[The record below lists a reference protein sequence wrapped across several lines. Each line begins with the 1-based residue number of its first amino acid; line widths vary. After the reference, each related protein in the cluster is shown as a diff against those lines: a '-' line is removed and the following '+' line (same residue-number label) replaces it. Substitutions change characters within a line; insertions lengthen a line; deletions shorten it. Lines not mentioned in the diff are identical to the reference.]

1 MARKRP
7 PGWPIFRARVIEV
20 DDHGPVQM
28 AKIEWPDEFVEQQP
42 PILTLR
48 HQMILAIIR
57 RRYPRGIPDGIGS
70 ADLERLVESKW
81 PAECQRRGVN
91 YPAPKRDAIKRALDR
106 AAH

>member
-1 MARKRP
+1 MARGRP
-7 PGWPIFRARVIEV
+7 PAWSIFRVKVIEV
-20 DDHGPVQM
+20 DDDGPVQM
-28 AKIEWPDEFVEQQP
+28 AKIEWPDEFVKQQA

-57 RRYPRGIPDGIGS
+57 RRYRNAIPDGIGI

-81 PAECQRRGVN
+81 LAECKRRGVN